1 MDDKQILDLYWE
13 RSEAAISETSKK
25 YGKYCRYIASNIL
38 HNDEDSEECVNDTYL
53 RAWNSIPP
61 NRPSVLK
68 TFLGKITRN
77 LSLDR
82 YELLNAKKRNGG
94 QMSLIFDEIQ
104 ECIPSLDS
112 TENIVEEI
120 ALTDILNRFL
130 SSLSLE
136 QRKIFMR
143 RYWYLSPIK
152 EIATEYGMSESKIK
166 MSLFR
171 SRNELKKIIR
181 ERRYLCMKEKKLLRA
196 LGNVDNQYIKE
207 AEPMKKT
214 SKITNRQKWVSVAAC
229 FVLVVVIGVGVFQSN
244 LFGTKNDI
252 ATLGGGETITFVKN
266 DLSQSSINLNVTT
279 RPLSNAE
286 IEMLFADLPVTA
298 DAYFDADNHN
308 ILGFE
313 GKISDTRMVVSKQ
326 GVNLLDTIIDG
337 NTITSSVDGVDIDA
351 GYFVTKSNS
360 QGIKTVIYYATFDM
374 GENTIYVEYS
384 GVENESETVKNN
396 LVDTILKLIENGAFD
411 LSQIQE

>member
-252 ATLGGGETITFVKN
+252 ATLDGGETITFVKN